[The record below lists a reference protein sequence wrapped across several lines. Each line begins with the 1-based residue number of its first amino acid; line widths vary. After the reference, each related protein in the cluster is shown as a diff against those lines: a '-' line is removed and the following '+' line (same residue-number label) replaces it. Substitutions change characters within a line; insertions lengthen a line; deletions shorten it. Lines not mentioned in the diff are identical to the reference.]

1 LLIQQNIY
9 FLMKLKFALYLC
21 HTQEYICFSF
31 YPVSIHNELK
41 NQHILWLYWNII
53 YWTNSILYTLRKI

>member
-1 LLIQQNIY
+1 LLIQQNTY

-21 HTQEYICFSF
+21 HTQEYVCFSF

-41 NQHILWLYWNII
+41 NQH
-53 YWTNSILYTLRKI
+53 K